1 MGSPN
6 PEHSEPIASTFQFRA
21 FTDREDTDEIP
32 VTRARRSG
40 VALVAV
46 IGVAVLVLGVMAL
59 LLAL

>member
-6 PEHSEPIASTFQFRA
+6 PEPSEPIASTFQFRA

-32 VTRARRSG
+32 VVRARRSG
-40 VALVAV
+40 VALVAA
-46 IGVAVLVLGVMAL
+46 IAVAVLVVGVIAL

>member
-32 VTRARRSG
+32 VTRVRRSG
-40 VALVAV
+40 FALVAV
-46 IGVAVLVLGVMAL
+46 VAVAVLVLGVMAL
-59 LLAL
+59 LLVF